1 MVVHCLTARCVTCLP
16 LLPKSGI
23 CREVI
28 GMVADTLSWK
38 TVNDSSTV
46 TPTINIIEHTE
57 LHNFHINCL
66 GKIKSCKRLIG
77 KDFTIMES
85 TKC

>member
-1 MVVHCLTARCVTCLP
+1 MVVHCLTARCVTCHVSRVTCLP

-38 TVNDSSTV
+38 TVSDSSTV

-57 LHNFHINCL
+57 LHNFHIDCL
-66 GKIKSCKRLIG
+66 GKI
-77 KDFTIMES
+77 
-85 TKC
+85 